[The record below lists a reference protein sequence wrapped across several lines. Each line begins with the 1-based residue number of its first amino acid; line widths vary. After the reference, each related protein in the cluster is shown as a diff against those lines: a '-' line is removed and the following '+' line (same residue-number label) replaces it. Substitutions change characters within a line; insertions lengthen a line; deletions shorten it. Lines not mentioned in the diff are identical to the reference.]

1 MAVVVLSIAGFVGG
15 AQLVLD
21 RIIETQ
27 NHRQLKETTARILER
42 AEVAVDYA
50 FIGLGEITENGHAHC
65 GNEALVAIRR
75 LVYQR
80 GTIKDIRVIEDYGR
94 STCSAFPDTLG
105 FDITD
110 TAQTEMFPASNARIR
125 LFRLEQQE
133 GSALGLLWEL
143 DQETSLVAVINT
155 DALLFDMLPPA
166 LRESSNAFLA
176 LGANKVIA
184 TFAPVQEAEMQKTG
198 PATFAA
204 RSERYPLT
212 ASIQVDPAAFRAW
225 NKDSAP
231 LSMVI
236 GGVLG
241 FVFGLLMARAIA
253 RPVKPVEE
261 LDEAIAANEFRPHLQ
276 PIFSL
281 HSGAVVGCEVL
292 ARWYRRD
299 GTIVSPQRF
308 IPLAEQSG
316 RIVPLTQQVAAQALN
331 RLQPLMK
338 SDKQFTVALNIAP
351 SHFVSPGFVEQLRAL
366 AADARVSTRQIV
378 VEITERYELPD
389 LDRASAVIDELQ
401 EHAFKVAIDD
411 AGIGHSGLSYIQK
424 LGVDVIKIDKF
435 FIDSIG
441 KDYSADVVV
450 KMLVRLARELG
461 MGTVAEGVETEQQV
475 EVLRAAGVDEAQ
487 GFALAPPMPA
497 DQFFEF
503 LREHALTKKDAT
515 LAGARAA

>member
-1 MAVVVLSIAGFVGG
+1 
-15 AQLVLD
+15 
-21 RIIETQ
+21 
-27 NHRQLKETTARILER
+27 
-42 AEVAVDYA
+42 
-50 FIGLGEITENGHAHC
+50 
-65 GNEALVAIRR
+65 
-75 LVYQR
+75 
-80 GTIKDIRVIEDYGR
+80 
-94 STCSAFPDTLG
+94 
-105 FDITD
+105 
-110 TAQTEMFPASNARIR
+110 
-125 LFRLEQQE
+125 
-133 GSALGLLWEL
+133 
-143 DQETSLVAVINT
+143 
-155 DALLFDMLPPA
+155 
-166 LRESSNAFLA
+166 
-176 LGANKVIA
+176 
-184 TFAPVQEAEMQKTG
+184 
-198 PATFAA
+198 
-204 RSERYPLT
+204 
-212 ASIQVDPAAFRAW
+212 
-225 NKDSAP
+225 
-231 LSMVI
+231 
-236 GGVLG
+236 
-241 FVFGLLMARAIA
+241 
-253 RPVKPVEE
+253 
-261 LDEAIAANEFRPHLQ
+261 
-276 PIFSL
+276 
-281 HSGAVVGCEVL
+281 
-292 ARWYRRD
+292 
-299 GTIVSPQRF
+299 
-308 IPLAEQSG
+308 
-316 RIVPLTQQVAAQALN
+316 
-331 RLQPLMK
+331 MK